1 MAKNAFF
8 KNPKIS
14 PFRGPYERV
23 FGPDGRKIG
32 RLSGFWP
39 KTYLWTEFHR
49 NRGRWPYWAL
59 YKNVPISHGRPLKLP
74 FIYSLKT
81 DWLACD
87 TLDCS
92 VPVLADDLAVPL
104 AAKVAPDPP
113 HPLEGVRHHATFQ
126 LVHLRNLGTF
136 EVRRPRQLG
145 PVRHVDATGF

>member
-49 NRGRWPYWAL
+49 NRGRWPYL
-59 YKNVPISHGRPLKLP
+59 SVTVSHGWPLKCQECPSSNDLLLTSEHTP
-74 FIYSLKT
+74 
-81 DWLACD
+81 AP
-87 TLDCS
+87 S
-92 VPVLADDLAVPL
+92 VSPS
-104 AAKVAPDPP
+104 
-113 HPLEGVRHHATFQ
+113 HA
-126 LVHLRNLGTF
+126 R
-136 EVRRPRQLG
+136 
-145 PVRHVDATGF
+145 

>member
-49 NRGRWPYWAL
+49 NRGRWPYL
-59 YKNVPISHGRPLKLP
+59 SFPVSHGWPLNHLLQTAEMLALP
-74 FIYSLKT
+74 SEKGQ
-81 DWLACD
+81 
-87 TLDCS
+87 
-92 VPVLADDLAVPL
+92 AD
-104 AAKVAPDPP
+104 
-113 HPLEGVRHHATFQ
+113 
-126 LVHLRNLGTF
+126 
-136 EVRRPRQLG
+136 
-145 PVRHVDATGF
+145 